1 MRIRSLLASSLLFI
15 CVHAHAQVII
25 DDSMVLGA
33 PARYGLDRLNAEL
46 KARHITQYH
55 IAIVRTKGRPESLSI
70 RRRGNEFILGGS
82 DDTGVMYALLEV
94 ARQLRLGTPL
104 KDIKDATESPDL
116 RDRAISVYT
125 MNRAYWES
133 RFYDEKYWARYLD
146 MMAENRFN
154 SLVVIFGYE
163 NGGFLAPCYPYF
175 FNVDGYPDIRMVGLS
190 EQDQQR
196 NLAAIRRL
204 IEMAH
209 DRGIRFTAGIWD
221 HIYRGGVQGGGIPGN
236 EKAPDHPTPGLVWG
250 VTAENLT
257 AYTRTA
263 LTQFIRKIPVDA
275 IQFRMHGESG
285 LKKDEEEAFW
295 ADVFAMIKQT
305 RPGLR
310 IDMRAKELPGTVIE
324 SAIRSGIKFR
334 IDTKVW
340 MEQMGLPYH
349 PTRIN
354 PEKSYVRH
362 SYGDLLRY
370 PKKYTMQ
377 WRLWTGGTSRILLWG
392 DPEYARR
399 MVGSAHLYDGD
410 GLDVNEPLATKM
422 EAQPHDA
429 RPFDLLQPQH
439 RYYDYEFE
447 RYWHFFQV
455 FGRMAYN
462 PNTPSAVWGK
472 EFNQRFGDTNG
483 PLVEAALHRAS
494 AILPRIIASCY
505 PYDHFPTTRGWAEK
519 QALGPLPAY
528 ANAEG
533 SDLCQFATF
542 DEEARLLIDGGSTAK
557 ILPSANS
564 QWFEKTAADVFA
576 LVDRVHYDPNK
587 ELASTLT
594 DLRILANLA
603 LYHARRIPAAVWFRL
618 YQHTHDPSALDS
630 AIKNESNA
638 IAAWRQIVTAAGDFY
653 AYDLQMGVRSA
664 GLTGHW
670 KDELVK
676 LEAGLDGLQ
685 QQRQNAGPADATTN
699 TGAVTRS
706 PVFPRQRTRSFDE
719 LFKIRLLV
727 PDSLPAGQPITIRIT
742 ASATAG
748 MQSVRCSYRAVN
760 QQLEYSTIEMTAGTS
775 PGEYSATIPSEA
787 IDPNYDIQYYIGL
800 IDKKGNGRIYPDLNK
815 ETPYRIIRLIRPP
828 APNP

>member
-1 MRIRSLLASSLLFI
+1 MRTRSLLAVSLLLI
-15 CVHAHAQVII
+15 STLVRAQISVV
-25 DDSMVLGA
+25 DSVTLGV

-55 IAIVRTKGRPESLSI
+55 ISVAGTKGLPESLSI
-70 RRRGNEFILGGS
+70 RHRGNELIIGGS
-82 DDTGVMYALLEV
+82 DDTGIMYALLEV

-104 KDIKDATESPDL
+104 KDIKDVKESPDL
-116 RDRAISVYT
+116 RDRAISIYT

-175 FNVDGYPDIRMVGLS
+175 FNVAGYPDVRMVGLS

-209 DRGIRFTAGIWD
+209 ARGIRLTAGIWD

-250 VTAENLT
+250 VTADNLT
-257 AYTRTA
+257 AYTKAA
-263 LTQFIRKIPVDA
+263 LTQFIQKIPVDA

-285 LKKDEEEAFW
+285 LKKEEEEAFW
-295 ADVFAMIKQT
+295 SDVFAMIKQT
-305 RPGLR
+305 KPDLR
-310 IDMRAKELPGTVIE
+310 IDMRAKELPRTVIE

-354 PEKSYVRH
+354 PEISYIRH

-392 DPEYARR
+392 DPGYARR

-429 RPFDLLQPQH
+429 KPFDLLQPQH
-439 RYYDYEFE
+439 RYYEYEFE

-455 FGRMAYN
+455 FGRTAYN
-462 PNTPSAVWGK
+462 PNTPSAVWDK
-472 EFNQRFGDTNG
+472 EFEKRFGSTNG

-494 AILPRIIASCY
+494 SILPRIIASCY
-505 PYDHFPTTRGWAEK
+505 PYDHFPTTRGWPEK
-519 QALGPLPAY
+519 QALGFLPAY
-528 ANAEG
+528 ADAEG

-564 QWFEKTAADVFA
+564 QWFEKTASDV
-576 LVDRVHYDPNK
+576 LSLIGRVHQEPNK

-603 LYHARRIPAAVWFRL
+603 LFHARRIPAAVWYRL
-618 YQHTHDPSALDS
+618 YVHTDDVSALDS
-630 AIKNESNA
+630 AMKNESNA
-638 IAAWRQIVTAAGDFY
+638 IEAWRQIVAAAGDYY
-653 AYDLQMGVRSA
+653 ADDLQMGVQSA

-670 KDELVK
+670 KNELVK
-676 LEAGLDGLQ
+676 LSGEWKLLLQ
-685 QQRQNAGPADATTN
+685 ERTHRDTSARIVKSPAY
-699 TGAVTRS
+699 
-706 PVFPRQRTRSFDE
+706 PRQRAGSFDQ
-719 LFKIRLLV
+719 LFNVRLSV
-727 PDSLPAGQPITIRIT
+727 PDSTPAGQPLTIRIT

-748 MQSVRCSYRAVN
+748 LQGLRCCYRAVN
-760 QQLEYSTIEMTAGTS
+760 QQLEYKTIQMTAGAG
-775 PGEYSATIPSEA
+775 PGEYTATIPAEA
-787 IDPNYDIQYYIGL
+787 IDPTYDLQYYIEL
-800 IDKKGNGRIYPDLNK
+800 TDKKGNGRVYPDLDK
-815 ETPYRIIRLIRPP
+815 ETPYKIIRLIRPL
-828 APNP
+828 AP

>member
-1 MRIRSLLASSLLFI
+1 LLACSLLVISVLLR
-15 CVHAHAQVII
+15 AQVSIVNGI
-25 DDSMVLGA
+25 VLGA

-46 KARHITQYH
+46 NARHITQYDIR
-55 IAIVRTKGRPESLSI
+55 IARTNGRPESLSI
-70 RRRGNEFILGGS
+70 LHKGNELILGGS
-82 DDTGVMYALLEV
+82 DDTGIMYALLEV
-94 ARQLRLGTPL
+94 ARQLRLGTLL
-104 KDIKDATESPDL
+104 KDIKDITESPDL
-116 RDRAISVYT
+116 RDRAISIYT

-133 RFYDEKYWARYLD
+133 RFYDERYWARYLD
-146 MMAENRFN
+146 MMAENRYN

-175 FNVDGYPDIRMVGLS
+175 FNVDGFPDVRMVGLS

-204 IEMAH
+204 IKMAH
-209 DRGIRFTAGIWD
+209 ARGILLTAGIWD

-236 EKAPDHPTPGLVWG
+236 EKPPDHPTPGLVWG
-250 VTAENLT
+250 ITADNLT

-263 LTQFIRKIPVDA
+263 LTQFIQKIPVDA

-295 ADVFAMIKQT
+295 SDVFAMIKQT
-305 RPGLR
+305 KPELR
-310 IDMRAKELPGTVIE
+310 IDMRAKELPRNVIE

-354 PEKSYVRH
+354 PEISYIRH

-370 PKKYTMQ
+370 PKEYTMQ

-429 RPFDLLQPQH
+429 KPFDLLQPQR

-447 RYWHFFQV
+447 RYCHFFQT
-455 FGRMAYN
+455 FGRIAYN
-462 PNTPSAVWGK
+462 PHTLSAVWDK
-472 EFNQRFGDTNG
+472 EFEQRFGRTNG

-494 AILPRIIASCY
+494 GILPRIIASCY

-519 QALGPLPAY
+519 QCLGDLPAY
-528 ANAEG
+528 AKGES

-564 QWFEKTAADVFA
+564 QWFEKAAADVFS
-576 LVDRVHYDPNK
+576 LVGRVHREPGK

-594 DLRILANLA
+594 DLRILASLA
-603 LYHARRIPAAVWFRL
+603 LYHARRIPAAVWYRL
-618 YQHTHDPSALDS
+618 YEHTHDLTALDS
-630 AIKNESNA
+630 AIGNETNA
-638 IAAWRQIVTAAGDFY
+638 IAAWRQIVTAAGDYY
-653 AYDLQMGVRSA
+653 ASDIQMGVRSA

-676 LEAGLDGLQ
+676 LEAGLTGLQ
-685 QQRQNAGPADATTN
+685 QQRQNAEASATT
-699 TGAVTRS
+699 TKAPAAVITKS
-706 PVFPRQRTRSFDE
+706 PAYPRKRAKSFDE

-727 PDSLPAGQPITIRIT
+727 PDSAAAGQPVTIRLD

-748 MQSVRCSYRAVN
+748 LRGLRCCYRAVN
-760 QQLEYSTIEMTAGTS
+760 QQLDYKTIDMTAG
-775 PGEYSATIPSEA
+775 PGAGEYAATIPAEA
-787 IDPNYDIQYYIGL
+787 IDPTYDLQYYIEVT
-800 IDKKGNGRIYPDLNK
+800 DKKGNGRVYPDLNK

-828 APNP
+828 AAPTP